1 MESIE
6 DVVTVS
12 PKYQVVVPKKFREQ
26 LQLKKG
32 EKMKVRIEKS
42 RLVLERI
49 PPFEEF
55 YGKFPGLDKAGP
67 SIRQMRKESDG
78 RLDRY

>member
-1 MESIE
+1 MVSMD

-12 PKYQVVVPKKFREQ
+12 PKYQVVVPKKFREKMH
-26 LQLKKG
+26 LKKG
-32 EKMKVRIEKS
+32 EKMKVRLEKNK
-42 RLVLERI
+42 LVLERV

-55 YGKFPGLDKAGP
+55 YGKFPGLKDAEP
-67 SIRQMRKESDG
+67 SIRQLRKESDE

>member
-12 PKYQVVVPKKFREQ
+12 PKYQVVVPKKFREKMH
-26 LQLKKG
+26 LKKG
-32 EKMKVRIEKS
+32 EKMKVFLVKNK
-42 RLVLERI
+42 LVLERV

-67 SIRQMRKESDG
+67 SVRQMRRESDG